1 MGPPPRMAELLDSHP
16 ELRLIFALGNR
27 ITWVSPSGTALIFD
41 TQGRDD
47 VDQASL
53 DRLFNHAR

>member
-1 MGPPPRMAELLDSHP
+1 MAELLDSHP